1 MIMKLGKRLQVFKD
15 NCWQYVFCYNR
26 QYGIIVTD
34 DRKKALKERDLEYF
48 QNKYGNNTF
57 RVI

>member
-1 MIMKLGKRLQVFKD
+1 MKLGKRLQVFKD
-15 NCWQYVFCYNR
+15 NRWQYVFCYNR

-34 DRKKALKERDLEYF
+34 NPLKALKERDLSYF
-48 QNKYGNNTF
+48 QSKYSNYAF